1 MKPSESKVVNTLAW
15 IILIIFALLPF
26 HAFITVWLSSL
37 AGHYTML
44 RLWKE
49 VLLVVLCAGSIFILA
64 KDKKLLK
71 SLASLLLVRLI
82 AIYCSL
88 TILWGAAAY
97 ASNKVTL
104 KSLGFGLVVN
114 LRFLI
119 FFVVVWIVAAKSP
132 LLKQLW
138 LKVLLIPA
146 GIVVSIGLLQR
157 TLLPYD
163 FLKHFGY
170 NSSTIYPYETINH
183 NVKYPRVMSTLRG
196 ANPLGAYMVLVMTAI
211 YALLIKSKQRRVQL
225 SIFAAAGIL
234 VLIFSYSR
242 AAWIGTL
249 LSVSVL
255 AVVSIGGSKMQRLL
269 LPILGLVVLACVA
282 AGILL
287 RHNLAFENIFFHTQ
301 EYSSIQA
308 TSDQGHI
315 NALKDGVRDVVHEP
329 LGRGVG
335 TAGPA
340 SVYNNNNVR
349 IAENYYLQIA
359 QETGWAG
366 LILFI
371 AINYL
376 VACELWIRREGM
388 LARILL
394 ASLVGITFVNLL
406 SHAWTDD
413 TLAYI
418 WWGLAGVAIAPIITD
433 RQKAHGKKIKAKS

>member
-1 MKPSESKVVNTLAW
+1 V
-15 IILIIFALLPF
+15 
-26 HAFITVWLSSL
+26 HLSL
-37 AGHYTML
+37 
-44 RLWKE
+44 
-49 VLLVVLCAGSIFILA
+49 
-64 KDKKLLK
+64 
-71 SLASLLLVRLI
+71 
-82 AIYCSL
+82 
-88 TILWGAAAY
+88 
-97 ASNKVTL
+97 
-104 KSLGFGLVVN
+104 
-114 LRFLI
+114 
-119 FFVVVWIVAAKSP
+119 
-132 LLKQLW
+132 
-138 LKVLLIPA
+138 
-146 GIVVSIGLLQR
+146 
-157 TLLPYD
+157 
-163 FLKHFGY
+163 
-170 NSSTIYPYETINH
+170 
-183 NVKYPRVMSTLRG
+183 
-196 ANPLGAYMVLVMTAI
+196 
-211 YALLIKSKQRRVQL
+211 
-225 SIFAAAGIL
+225 FAAAGIL

>member
-1 MKPSESKVVNTLAW
+1 LQR
-15 IILIIFALLPF
+15 I
-26 HAFITVWLSSL
+26 
-37 AGHYTML
+37 
-44 RLWKE
+44 
-49 VLLVVLCAGSIFILA
+49 
-64 KDKKLLK
+64 LLK

-88 TILWGAAAY
+88 TILWGVAAY

-196 ANPLGAYMVLVMTAI
+196 ANPLGALVMTAI

-413 TLAYI
+413 TLAI
-418 WWGLAGVAIAPIITD
+418 SGGAWPGWLAPIITD